1 MTAGDPSSLPMPL
14 VLYDG
19 TCGLCDGFV
28 QWLLRRDRA
37 GVLRFATLDGPTAAR
52 VRARHPEIAGVD
64 SVVLVDADGAHVRSE
79 AALRTVAALGG
90 GWPLVALVALARVV
104 PRPVRDAAYDM
115 IARTRHRW
123 FGRRVACRVPGAAE
137 RERFVDA

>member
-1 MTAGDPSSLPMPL
+1 MTAGDPSSLPVPL

-28 QWLLRRDRA
+28 QWLLRRDPA
-37 GVLRFATLDGPTAAR
+37 GVLRFAPLEGPTAAA
-52 VRARHPEIAGVD
+52 VRARHPGIAGVD
-64 SVVLVDADGAHVRSE
+64 SVVFVDADGAHVRSE

-90 GWPLVALVALARVV
+90 GWRLVALARVV
-104 PRPVRDAAYDM
+104 PRAVRDAVYDV

>member
-1 MTAGDPSSLPMPL
+1 MTGGVAPAPPAMPLPL

-37 GVLRFATLDGPTAAR
+37 GVLRFAPLDGPTAAV

-64 SVVLVDADGAHVRSE
+64 SVVLVDAAGTHVRSE

-90 GWPLVALVALARVV
+90 GWRLVALARVV
-104 PRPVRDAAYDM
+104 PRGLRDAAYDVV
-115 IARTRHRW
+115 ARTRHRW
-123 FGRRVACRVPGAAE
+123 FGRRVACRVPSAAE
-137 RERFVDA
+137 RERFIDA